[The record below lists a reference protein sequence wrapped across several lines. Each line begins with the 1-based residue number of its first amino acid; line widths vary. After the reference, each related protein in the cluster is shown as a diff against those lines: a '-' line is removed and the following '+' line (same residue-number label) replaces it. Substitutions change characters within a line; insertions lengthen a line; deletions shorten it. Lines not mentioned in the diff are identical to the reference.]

1 MWPKVIAQLFEL
13 LPHISR
19 MVPLADKYLNQKS
32 STDQALSTLSDG
44 VRSDLGKVAK
54 AHIDLATRL
63 DQFAAHVAENATE
76 IRSTRLAV
84 NSVEVRLTRA
94 EKTAATLRT
103 ILLLNSVLLL
113 CALALL
119 IVLLLR
125 NH

>member
-19 MVPLADKYLNQKS
+19 MVPLADRYLNQKS

-44 VRSDLGKVAK
+44 MRSDLGKVAK

-63 DQFAAHVAENATE
+63 DEFAAHVGETAAE
-76 IRSTRLAV
+76 IQKTRLAV
-84 NSVEVRLTRA
+84 DSVEVRLTRA

-103 ILLLNSVLLL
+103 TLLLNSLLL
-113 CALALL
+113 VCTLALL
-119 IVLLLR
+119 ITLLLR
-125 NH
+125 TH